1 MLQLD
6 AKVFTLYWMSK
17 RWRLTYSA
25 RPTNDLYSAAI
36 VSESNCWF
44 ESLAVWQA
52 IRPHWWQAKHTLMQQ
67 IALLQAAGALSASQG
82 RVMSV
87 MWTTNSDKLWDN
99 SGTNRTLTVWQTME
113 PLSDKLTSRCVTS
126 SPSALVTSN
135 TYSYARQTVTNYG
148 MTEAQTELSPCDK
161 LCSHYGTN

>member
-25 RPTNDLYSAAI
+25 RPTSDLYSAAI

-67 IALLQAAGALSASQG
+67 IALLETAGALSASQG

-87 MWTTNSDKLWDN
+87 MWPANSDKLWDD
-99 SGTNRTLTVWQTME
+99 SGTNRTFTVWQTME
-113 PLSDKLTSRCVTS
+113 PLSDKLTSRCATS

-135 TYSYARQTVTNYG
+135 TYSYARQTVTSYG
-148 MTEAQTELSPCDK
+148 MTEAQTEHSV
-161 LCSHYGTN
+161 TNYAATFWQTN

>member
-6 AKVFTLYWMSK
+6 AKVFALYWMSK

-67 IALLQAAGALSASQG
+67 IALLEAAGALSASQG

-87 MWTTNSDKLWDN
+87 MWPANSDKLWDD
-99 SGTNRTLTVWQTME
+99 SGTNRTFTVWQALRPHWWQAIHTLMHGRLWQTMGW
-113 PLSDKLTSRCVTS
+113 LRHKRNCH
-126 SPSALVTSN
+126 
-135 TYSYARQTVTNYG
+135 RVTNYAAT
-148 MTEAQTELSPCDK
+148 MAQT
-161 LCSHYGTN
+161 N